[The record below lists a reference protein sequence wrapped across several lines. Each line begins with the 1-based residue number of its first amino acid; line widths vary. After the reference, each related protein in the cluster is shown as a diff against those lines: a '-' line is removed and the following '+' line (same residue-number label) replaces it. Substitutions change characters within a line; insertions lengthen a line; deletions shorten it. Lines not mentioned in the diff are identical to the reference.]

1 MVEIC
6 IVAQVFS
13 NRVLGGLGGRCSTRV
28 VAMFFGDFFGEFFV
42 PGPKRCLII
51 DIYIYT
57 YDLHI

>member
-51 DIYIYT
+51 DIYIY
-57 YDLHI
+57 I

>member
-1 MVEIC
+1 MY
-6 IVAQVFS
+6 VAQVFS

-28 VAMFFGDFFGEFFV
+28 VADFFGEFFV